1 MGYCRNASSRARKTC
16 SRPTLTASVGS
27 SVWTCSQPYLR
38 FGWVTFQN
46 HVHSFKSSASS
57 NPWFR
62 GLFWEHDTLRIPPG
76 CSSGCFQ
83 RPHWYNRMGRL
94 WNSSSVKVE
103 LASCDKLLD
112 KNPAPTPW
120 TNLPWKIQCVKSFKI
135 IYSTNLDPLCKTWTW
150 LIFRMDGDTRCWN
163 TQVAPHFL
171 PQKRHRFFSPL
182 TSPKGPWIATFHC
195 AWHFGLRRLWFRI
208 GGPQS
213 GYGVVLLGIPWFVQQ
228 WTIQNYQIWIIK
240 YYK

>member
-62 GLFWEHDTLRIPPG
+62 GLSGMFIQMFSGSSLIEPNGPPLKL
-76 CSSGCFQ
+76 FQ
-83 RPHWYNRMGRL
+83 REGGVGILRQIAGQKP
-94 WNSSSVKVE
+94 SP
-103 LASCDKLLD
+103 
-112 KNPAPTPW
+112 NPLNKPAMENPV
-120 TNLPWKIQCVKSFKI
+120 CKI
-135 IYSTNLDPLCKTWTW
+135 IYSTNLHPLCKTWTW

-171 PQKRHRFFSPL
+171 PKKRHRFFSPL

-195 AWHFGLRRLWFRI
+195 AWHFGLWRLWFRI

-213 GYGVVLLGIPWFVQQ
+213 GYGV
-228 WTIQNYQIWIIK
+228 
-240 YYK
+240 